1 MSIISKVGELSDK
14 NLGYFIF
21 GETLIAVSLGSMN
34 SLNLVRYGFF
44 IFIAATLFAV
54 TYINSTLI
62 RHKRKDDIPPFTLVI
77 GYLGGFLL
85 VFFFG
90 IQSPQLPIKN
100 IIYIG
105 GLILMLPAAIEI
117 LGVKS

>member
-1 MSIISKVGELSDK
+1 MSIRSRIGGLSGK

-21 GETLIAVSLGSMN
+21 GETLIAISLGSMN

-44 IFIAATLFAV
+44 IFIAATLLAV

-62 RHKRKDDIPPFTLVI
+62 RLKRKEDIPPFTLVI

-90 IQSPQLPIKN
+90 IQSPQLPFKS
-100 IIYIG
+100 IILIT
-105 GLILMLPAAIEI
+105 GLLLSMPLIIEVM
-117 LGVKS
+117 GVKS